1 MPIPFSISNASA
13 GAILI
18 ADAYDIKTQISVA
31 VLRPSSCTT
40 LDPPLITCQ
49 PNLLFTKET
58 RRRARPEQ
66 RQKGAHMGYILYKDK
81 IEEPAQQVIVSVESP
96 HVVRIAAMGDA
107 EAPEINTSG
116 FKLYLDSDCK
126 YPLDQGEYEAYT
138 TLYRKGDNWHELSD
152 DGSVYTEPVA
162 PVQPELT
169 EEEKAEL
176 DRQTQIQQVTAQIA
190 DLKARIAASDYKVIK
205 TYEYTLLGEQ
215 TEYDMEAVHAERQ
228 ALRDQINTLETQLA
242 DLTAE

>member
-1 MPIPFSISNASA
+1 
-13 GAILI
+13 
-18 ADAYDIKTQISVA
+18 
-31 VLRPSSCTT
+31 
-40 LDPPLITCQ
+40 
-49 PNLLFTKET
+49 
-58 RRRARPEQ
+58 
-66 RQKGAHMGYILYKDK
+66 MGYILYKDK

-116 FKLYLDSDCK
+116 FKLYLDPDCK

-138 TLYRKGDNWHELSD
+138 TLYRKGDNWHALSD
-152 DGSVYTEPVA
+152 DGSVDTEPEVA

-169 EEEKAEL
+169 EEENAEL
-176 DRQTQIQQVTAQIA
+176 ARQRQISQLTAQIA

-205 TYEYTLLGEQ
+205 TYEYALLGEQ
-215 TEYDMEAVHAERQ
+215 TGYDMEAVHAERQ

-242 DLTAE
+242 DLTTTAE

>member
-1 MPIPFSISNASA
+1 
-13 GAILI
+13 
-18 ADAYDIKTQISVA
+18 
-31 VLRPSSCTT
+31 
-40 LDPPLITCQ
+40 
-49 PNLLFTKET
+49 
-58 RRRARPEQ
+58 
-66 RQKGAHMGYILYKDK
+66 MGYILYKDK

-116 FKLYLDSDCK
+116 FKLYLDPDCK

-152 DGSVYTEPVA
+152 AGSVYTEPEVA

-176 DRQTQIQQVTAQIA
+176 ARQRQISQLTAQIA

-205 TYEYTLLGEQ
+205 TYEYALWGEQ
-215 TEYDMEAVHAERQ
+215 TGYDMEAVHAERQ

-242 DLTAE
+242 GLTAATE

>member
-1 MPIPFSISNASA
+1 
-13 GAILI
+13 
-18 ADAYDIKTQISVA
+18 
-31 VLRPSSCTT
+31 
-40 LDPPLITCQ
+40 
-49 PNLLFTKET
+49 
-58 RRRARPEQ
+58 
-66 RQKGAHMGYILYKDK
+66 MGYILYKDK
-81 IEEPAQQVIVSVESP
+81 GTEEAAQPVIVSVESP
-96 HVVRIAAMGDA
+96 HVVRITAMGDA

-116 FKLYLDSDCK
+116 FNLYLDPECK

-138 TLYRKGDNWHELSD
+138 TLYRKEEGWHELSN
-152 DGSVYTEPVA
+152 DGSVYTETVVA

-176 DRQTQIQQVTAQIA
+176 ARQQQISQVTAQID
-190 DLKARIAASDYKVIK
+190 DLKARIAASDYKIIK

-215 TEYDMEAVHAERQ
+215 TEYDIEAVHAERQ

>member
-1 MPIPFSISNASA
+1 
-13 GAILI
+13 
-18 ADAYDIKTQISVA
+18 
-31 VLRPSSCTT
+31 
-40 LDPPLITCQ
+40 
-49 PNLLFTKET
+49 
-58 RRRARPEQ
+58 
-66 RQKGAHMGYILYKDK
+66 MGYILYKDK

-116 FKLYLDSDCK
+116 FKLYLDPDCK

-152 DGSVYTEPVA
+152 D
-162 PVQPELT
+162 
-169 EEEKAEL
+169 EKAEL
-176 DRQTQIQQVTAQIA
+176 ARQRQISQLTAQIA

-205 TYEYTLLGEQ
+205 TYEYALLGEQ
-215 TEYDMEAVHAERQ
+215 TGYDMEAVHAERQ

-242 DLTAE
+242 GLTAE